1 MDVNLHISNHSER
14 KKLVG
19 TFCSTYCHVDSIMM
33 VVMVLMLMTIIQSY
47 SKLSYSYTF
56 IVSQTSRREQSSTCF
71 FGVFSLAPS
80 CLSVASTCVSAG
92 SQKHHHHHSKLE
104 SNQGHHDRIHNH
116 KNNHAKFLGK
126 FIVVLIIKSTTKY
139 ATSVSANS
147 CSQATMDT

>member
-1 MDVNLHISNHSER
+1 MSIYIFQIILKEKNF
-14 KKLVG
+14 VG
-19 TFCSTYCHVDSIMM
+19 TFCSAYCHVDSIMM

-92 SQKHHHHHSKLE
+92 SQKHHHHHS
-104 SNQGHHDRIHNH
+104 NQGHHDRIHNH